1 MSNFI
6 YTTALDKI
14 RRMKKRI
21 KVIQGGSSAGKTFSI
36 LPILIDKAIK
46 EKGQEISIVSESIPH
61 LRRGALK
68 DFLKIMK
75 STNRYIDKN
84 YNRSLLK
91 YTFNNGSYIEFF
103 SVDDE
108 SKLRGA
114 RRYTLYVNECNNVSQ
129 DAYNQL
135 AMRTSGD
142 IYLDFNP
149 TGKFWVDDVLEEDD
163 SEKIILT
170 YKDNEALPQNIID
183 FLESKRELG
192 KTSSYWENWCRVYL
206 DGLEGRLEGTI
217 YDKWDTIDKVPENG
231 DLVSYGLD
239 WGFTND
245 PTSMVAVYRYNGEL
259 IIDELIYETG
269 LLNSDISKKIK
280 MMNVSREKYIY
291 ADSAEP
297 KSIAEMKRYGH
308 KILPVTKGK
317 DSIMYGI
324 SILQEFKLRPTKR
337 SVNIIKELENYSWK
351 KDKSGNVLNVPEDK
365 NNHSMDALRYL
376 AMMSLGNKR
385 KGPVFRIG

>member
-1 MSNFI
+1 MN
-6 YTTALDKI
+6 
-14 RRMKKRI
+14 KRI
-21 KVIQGGSSAGKTFSI
+21 KVVQGGSSAGKTFSI

-46 EKGQEISIVSESIPH
+46 EKGQEISVVSESIPH

-149 TGKFWVDDVLEEDD
+149 TGKFWISDVIDEVD

-183 FLESKRELG
+183 FLESKRELA

-217 YDKWDTIDKVPENG
+217 YDKWDTIDKVPQDG
-231 DLVSYGLD
+231 DLVGYGLD

-269 LLNSDISKKIK
+269 LLNSEISKKIK

-297 KSIAEMKRYGH
+297 KSIAELKRYGN

-351 KDKSGNVLNVPEDK
+351 KDKSGNVLNVPEDN

-385 KGPVFRIG
+385 KGPTFRIG